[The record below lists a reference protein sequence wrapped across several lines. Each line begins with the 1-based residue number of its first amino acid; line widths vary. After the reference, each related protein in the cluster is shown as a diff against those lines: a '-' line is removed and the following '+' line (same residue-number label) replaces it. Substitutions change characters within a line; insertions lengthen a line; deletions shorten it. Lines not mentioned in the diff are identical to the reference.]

1 MRQAGRYLKQ
11 YRQIRDKHGILEICK
26 RPDLAATVTL
36 QPVEM
41 LDVDAAIIFADLLLP
56 VEPMGLKLRYEKGEG
71 PVIDNPV
78 RTSDDVDSLSTTNT
92 DDLGY
97 VGQAI
102 QNVVRALAGRVPV
115 IGFVGAPFT
124 MASYMIEGGASRNFI
139 RTKKLMYSD
148 ETLWRR
154 LMGKIVDVL
163 APFAHLQVTAG
174 ARAIQVFDS
183 WVGALGSDD
192 YVRFA
197 APYSRALIERIRST
211 GVPVI
216 HFGTGASGF
225 FRELHAA
232 GGDVMGVD
240 WRINIDQAWMDIS
253 YRSAIQGNLDPVA
266 LFAPLPELRTKVHE
280 LLKRTGV
287 AARPHLQPGPRH
299 SARDPGGERQGRGGD
314 GPGIPPMKQGVLLLA
329 HGAPERVEDVESYLT
344 FVRGGRP
351 ASPQILEEV
360 TQPLPGHRRIVS
372 AAGVDARAGRSAGAH
387 ARACR
392 SFSACATGI
401 RSFGRPW
408 TGCAMPGVERMAA
421 IAMAPQ
427 YSELSVGLYIRRT
440 EEAAREAGV
449 AAEIVWARS
458 FHDEPLLIEAFAEKL
473 EPLAAGSEGAL
484 HGAQSAREGAGR
496 RRPVRP
502 RNARHGRGG
511 GGAPRAGGLGF
522 RLPEPGPYR
531 RPLAGAYRG
540 ILPGPLCR
548 RGHPR
553 SGG

>member
-1 MRQAGRYLKQ
+1 MRVAPMTSRFLDACRRRPTDVRPVWFMRQAGRYMKQ
-11 YRQIRDKHGILEICK
+11 YRQIREKFGILEMCK

-36 QPVEM
+36 QPVEA

-71 PVIDNPV
+71 PVIGNPV
-78 RTSDDVDSLSTTNT
+78 RTTDDVDSLSTTNT
-92 DDLGY
+92 DELGY
-97 VGQAI
+97 VAEAI
-102 QNVVRALAGRVPV
+102 QAVVRALAGRVPV

-163 APFAHLQVTAG
+163 APFAHSQVTAG

-192 YVRFA
+192 YVRYA

-266 LFAPLPELRTKVHE
+266 LFAPLPELKIKVRE
-280 LLKRTGV
+280 LLKRTGT
-287 AARPHLQPGPRH
+287 R
-299 SARDPGGERQGRGGD
+299 
-314 GPGIPPMKQGVLLLA
+314 
-329 HGAPERVEDVESYLT
+329 
-344 FVRGGRP
+344 
-351 ASPQILEEV
+351 
-360 TQPLPGHRRIVS
+360 PGHI
-372 AAGVDARAGRSAGAH
+372 
-387 ARACR
+387 
-392 SFSACATGI
+392 F
-401 RSFGRPW
+401 
-408 TGCAMPGVERMAA
+408 
-421 IAMAPQ
+421 
-427 YSELSVGLYIRRT
+427 
-440 EEAAREAGV
+440 
-449 AAEIVWARS
+449 
-458 FHDEPLLIEAFAEKL
+458 
-473 EPLAAGSEGAL
+473 
-484 HGAQSAREGAGR
+484 
-496 RRPVRP
+496 
-502 RNARHGRGG
+502 N
-511 GGAPRAGGLGF
+511 LGH
-522 RLPEPGPYR
+522 
-531 RPLAGAYRG
+531 G
-540 ILPGPLCR
+540 ILPETPVESVKAVVEMVR
-548 RGHPR
+548 EFRP
-553 SGG
+553 